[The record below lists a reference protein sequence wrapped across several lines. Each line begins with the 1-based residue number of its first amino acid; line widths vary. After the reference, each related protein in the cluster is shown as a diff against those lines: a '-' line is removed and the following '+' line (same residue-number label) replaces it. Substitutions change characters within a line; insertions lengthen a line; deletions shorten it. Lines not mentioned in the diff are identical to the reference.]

1 MDSTLIL
8 FSVNKFCGNQVRVLL
23 DKADGVSK
31 LWDNAP
37 IVICGD
43 FNSTPKVG
51 SIIPIEALMTCF
63 SISAYFLLLLT
74 CENVML

>member
-1 MDSTLIL
+1 M
-8 FSVNKFCGNQVRVLL
+8 LL
-23 DKADGVSK
+23 DKAAGVSK

-51 SIIPIEALMTCF
+51 SIIPIPTLMTFF
-63 SISAYFLLLLT
+63 SISAYFLLLHAI
-74 CENVML
+74 MLCVVQ